1 MQLSALE
8 LASLKQLPI
17 FSRLSVGAFDQIAE
31 SLRLETFRNGQ
42 VVFRQGEQARALFV
56 IVEGWVKLSRLSPS
70 GSETV
75 IHILTRGQSF
85 GEAAALA
92 GAALEASAEAVSPAL
107 IARAPAVCLT
117 QTIAGHPEVSLALLH
132 SAALQTSALMDEI
145 ESLKGISVDHK
156 VAHFILSLCP
166 PTAESWRCRLPYGKR
181 LIAARLGIKQ
191 ETLSRSLARLRALG
205 VDTGETSREITIA
218 NVPKLR
224 SEAARLTREPVRA

>member
-31 SLRLETFRNGQ
+31 SLRLETYRNGQ

-70 GSETV
+70 GAETV

-92 GAALEASAEAVSPAL
+92 GAPLEASAEAVSPAL
-107 IARAPAVCLT
+107 VARVPSAALA
-117 QTIAGHPEVSLALLH
+117 QTMAGHPEVPLALLH

-166 PTAESWRCRLPYGKR
+166 SHAESWRCRLPYGKR

-205 VDTGETSREITIA
+205 VETGETSREITIA

-224 SEAARLTREPVRA
+224 SEASRLTREPVRA